1 MSNKFLPFIV
11 EKSPL
16 HSIYQ
21 TMLSR
26 SKGVNSLIFLNVF
39 HAVGKHGIKAVREY
53 VNSQSEKMD
62 TNSLYQAIANHF
74 DESVFSADYSAFML
88 LEHSMTVQQLT
99 ENSDKYSGY
108 SYQDILGFI
117 FVISLLQKN
126 SEYFKIDYELYLSNY
141 SIAKQN
147 IKLFMNLVE
156 VNPDI
161 EILVESEDQL
171 ISKVLYYSLINYN
184 PDNTYKFTKAVSSKA
199 ADDEEKDRG
208 ASF

>member
-26 SKGVNSLIFLNVF
+26 SKGVNSLIFLDVF

-62 TNSLYQAIANHF
+62 TKNLYQAISNHF
-74 DESVFSADYSAFML
+74 GENVKSDDLEAFNL
-88 LEHSMTVQQLT
+88 LEHSMSLQQLT
-99 ENSDKYSGY
+99 QDEDKYNGY
-108 SYQDILGFI
+108 SYSDILGFI
-117 FVISLLQKN
+117 LVLCLLRKN
-126 SEYFKIDYELYLSNY
+126 SEYFKTNYEIYLRNY
-141 SIAKQN
+141 ATAKQN
-147 IKLFMNLVE
+147 IKGFMNLVE

-161 EILVESEDQL
+161 EILVESENQL
-171 ISKVLYYSLINYN
+171 ISKVLYYSLINHN
-184 PDNTYKFTKAVSSKA
+184 PDYTYKFTKAVSSKA
-199 ADDEEKDRG
+199 ADDEEEDRG
-208 ASF
+208 AHF